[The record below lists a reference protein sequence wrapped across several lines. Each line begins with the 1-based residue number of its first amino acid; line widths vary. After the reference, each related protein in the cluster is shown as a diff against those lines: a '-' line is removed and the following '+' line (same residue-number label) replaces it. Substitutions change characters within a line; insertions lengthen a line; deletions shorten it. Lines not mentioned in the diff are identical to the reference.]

1 MKNVLTVQDLSCVGK
16 CSLTVALPVLSA
28 MGCSCSVLP
37 TAVLSTHTAFP
48 DPHVRDLTADM
59 RENIDHWRSIGAEFD
74 AILVGYLSSPQQAH
88 WVEYLWDRFDGL
100 RILDPAMGDGGK
112 LYSGMTA
119 GNIIAMEQL
128 CQKADVLI
136 PNVTEACLLCGVAY
150 EKGQDRAWYERLIEI
165 LLRKGCRQV
174 VLTGVSL
181 EDGMTGFMTS
191 DGGVYQARQLAGHY
205 HGTGDLFAAVLTGA
219 LLGGES
225 LQAAA
230 EKAARFVE
238 MSIKSTGEYSRFGIR
253 FEENLGKLAGN

>member
-1 MKNVLTVQDLSCVGK
+1 
-16 CSLTVALPVLSA
+16 
-28 MGCSCSVLP
+28 
-37 TAVLSTHTAFP
+37 
-48 DPHVRDLTADM
+48 
-59 RENIDHWRSIGAEFD
+59 
-74 AILVGYLSSPQQAH
+74 
-88 WVEYLWDRFDGL
+88 
-100 RILDPAMGDGGK
+100 MGDGGK

-150 EKGQDRAWYERLIEI
+150 EKGQDRAWHERLIEI
-165 LLRKGCRQV
+165 LLRKGCGQV
-174 VLTGVSL
+174 VLSGVSRA
-181 EDGMTGFMTS
+181 EGMTGFMTS

-205 HGTGDLFAAVLTGA
+205 HGTGDLFAEVLTGA

-238 MSIKSTGEYSRFGIR
+238 ACIKSTGEYSRFGIR
-253 FEENLGKLAGN
+253 FEENLQLLTNKIEI

>member
-74 AILVGYLSSPQQAH
+74 GILVGYLSSPQQAH

-128 CQKADVLI
+128 CKKADVLI

-150 EKGQDRAWYERLIEI
+150 EKGQDRAWHERLTEI
-165 LLRKGCRQV
+165 LLRKGCKRV

-181 EDGMTGFMTS
+181 DAGVTGFLTS
-191 DGGVYQARQLAGHY
+191 DGTLYQTAQLDGHY

-238 MSIKSTGEYSRFGIR
+238 ACIKSTGEYSRFGIR

>member
-1 MKNVLTVQDLSCVGK
+1 M
-16 CSLTVALPVLSA
+16 
-28 MGCSCSVLP
+28 
-37 TAVLSTHTAFP
+37 
-48 DPHVRDLTADM
+48 
-59 RENIDHWRSIGAEFD
+59 
-74 AILVGYLSSPQQAH
+74 
-88 WVEYLWDRFDGL
+88 EYLWDRFDGL

-128 CQKADVLI
+128 CKKTDVLI

-150 EKGQDRAWYERLIEI
+150 EKGQDRAWHERLIEI
-165 LLRKGCRQV
+165 LLRKGCKRV

-181 EDGMTGFMTS
+181 DAGSTGFLTS
-191 DGGVYQARQLAGHY
+191 DGGLYQTAQLDGHY

-238 MSIKSTGEYSRFGIR
+238 ACIKTTGEYSRFGIR
-253 FEENLGKLAGN
+253 FEENLGQLAGN